1 MLQHRSSRIAL
12 GVVLTLVMAACSKGN
27 PTSGGS
33 PSGGGVAAYVS
44 GVCGAVS
51 DWENAVQSLATGF
64 PAQIQGASSLDAAK
78 QLFVQYV
85 DENVTATDTMIA
97 KIQALGTPSVANGA
111 EIQSKVVGALQQV
124 DASFAEAKSKAE
136 QLDTTNPTTFS
147 SGVTDI
153 SNTLD
158 SELSGLGDPLAGV
171 SSSELETAA
180 SADPACQKLNPS
192 P

>member
-27 PTSGGS
+27 PTSSGS
-33 PSGGGVAAYVS
+33 PSGGVAAYVS
-44 GVCGAVS
+44 GVCGAVGN
-51 DWENAVQSLATGF
+51 WENAVQSLATGF

-171 SSSELETAA
+171 SSPQLETAA
-180 SADPACQKLNPS
+180 SADPACQKLNAS